1 MKTSK
6 TPVIISVLVIALG
19 TAWLLNTLHVIE
31 SVDWIWTL
39 GLAVAGILVIA
50 LGERSKLTFVIGP
63 FLVISSIFSVLRQ
76 TGRLRVDLELPIL
89 FIVLGVLLLLAQIVP
104 GNKPAS
110 SEERN
115 DQS

>member
-6 TPVIISVLVIALG
+6 TPIIISVLVIALG
-19 TAWLLNTLHVIE
+19 TAWLLNTLHVIA

-89 FIVLGVLLLLAQIVP
+89 FIVLGVLLLLAQIVL
-104 GNKPAS
+104 GNKPANP
-110 SEERN
+110 EQQN
-115 DQS
+115 D